1 MSKADSTQ
9 TPLSEE
15 ALQKHKSNRSPGHF
29 RGYVILTTQ
38 RRFLIVVADPIT
50 IEEPDSPDLESKFL
64 SSASTAP
71 SIETD
76 VPNRECC
83 SNSKGIDTNSVLT
96 NSIPHHELVSPA
108 RKPNLASHS
117 RSPSEGSDEG
127 RQRPDLRPSTPNN
140 SMRTA
145 MEERNKFQ
153 QYSLRSLFE
162 ANNLSLGDH
171 KSLLDTFRRNMDRLD
186 TWFRNAEFQAVRM
199 MRNHLP
205 PQQRKSIITS
215 AFHTVDASEVENGD
229 NDGKTTLTINK
240 SSLRTS

>member
-117 RSPSEGSDEG
+117 RSQAREVTRADNALTFVLQHPIIVCGPQWKKGTSSNNIVSDLCS
-127 RQRPDLRPSTPNN
+127 RQ
-140 SMRTA
+140 
-145 MEERNKFQ
+145 
-153 QYSLRSLFE
+153 
-162 ANNLSLGDH
+162 
-171 KSLLDTFRRNMDRLD
+171 
-186 TWFRNAEFQAVRM
+186 
-199 MRNHLP
+199 
-205 PQQRKSIITS
+205 
-215 AFHTVDASEVENGD
+215 
-229 NDGKTTLTINK
+229 TIYH
-240 SSLRTS
+240 